1 MPIAKNNFSRNE
13 NYEVGSVDITY
24 LTVDFINAMNSE
36 TADLSSTSSS
46 VRGLELTRATIE
58 NNGVAVLGEGPL
70 VDSNTQKT
78 YAVRTD
84 NLDTLSSTTT
94 KAALQT
100 AIRALNGNGRVT
112 ATISSATVTETKL
125 GILTAAAI
133 S

>member
-1 MPIAKNNFSRNE
+1 MPISKNNFSRNE

-24 LTVDFINAMNSE
+24 LTVDFINAMNAE
-36 TADLSSTSSS
+36 TSDFSASNSTA
-46 VRGLELTRATIE
+46 GLEMTRATIE

-94 KAALQT
+94 KAALQS
-100 AIRALNGNGRVT
+100 AIRALNGNGRVS

-125 GILTAAAI
+125 GILTAAAV